1 MKRMAN
7 WIHAGLICLLAGL
20 ALCLTV
26 AGLNGFDWAGLGTV
40 YHYRSRE
47 YTIEEPF
54 DTLRLDTAEDLRL
67 LPAEDGLCRV
77 VVPEAEDAGI
87 RAAVKVED
95 GVLVIARED
104 RRPWYRH
111 VGVFLSEGESWVT
124 VYLPE
129 GQHALTVQGGSGNVT
144 AEPGVGLDTLRVTVT
159 SGEVEIKAAVDKELQ
174 VHTSSGGVKLWGLR
188 CEGAITLH
196 STSGD
201 LWGLDLACGTFTA
214 ESTSGE
220 QRYDTLRAEQLS
232 LSSTSGDLRFERLTP
247 GEAEIRTTSGEVRG
261 TVTEPMDFRGSSNS
275 GSLRL
280 PEAARGGGEFRV
292 STTSGDVH
300 ISLTGE

>member
-1 MKRMAN
+1 MKRTAN
-7 WIHAGLICLLAGL
+7 WLHAGLICLLAGL

-40 YHYRSRE
+40 YRYTSRE

-54 DTLRLDTAEDLRL
+54 DSLRLDTAEDLRL

-87 RAAVKVED
+87 RAAVDVED

-111 VGVFLSEGESWVT
+111 VGVFLSEGESCVT

-129 GQHALTVQGGSGNVT
+129 EQRTLAVLGGSGKVT
-144 AEPGVGLDTLRVTVT
+144 AEPDLRLDSLSVTVT
-159 SGEVEIKAAVDKELQ
+159 SGEVNLKAAVDGELQ
-174 VHTSSGGVKLWGLR
+174 VRTSSGGVKLWGQR
-188 CEGAITLH
+188 CAGAITLY

-201 LWGLDLACGTFTA
+201 LWGLDLACERFTA

-220 QRYDTLRAEQLS
+220 QHYDTLRAERVS
-232 LSSTSGDLRFERLTP
+232 LSSTSGELRFERLTA

-261 TVTEPMDFRGSSNS
+261 TVTEPMDFRGSSRS
-275 GSLRL
+275 GTLRL
-280 PEAARGGGEFRV
+280 PEAADAGGEFRV
-292 STTSGDVH
+292 STTSGDVR